1 LIPIFLFVGFINK
14 NNSFITFV
22 VFQIVMPDYPNDI
35 KSKLPKVGTTIF
47 TVMSQLANENK
58 AINLSQGFPDF
69 ESSSELIGLVNVA
82 MKKGLNQYA
91 PMPGI
96 LALREQIAEKT
107 QKLYGTIYH
116 PESEIT
122 VTAGATQAIYT
133 AIAATIREGDEVII
147 FTPAYD
153 CYEPAIELNGGR
165 TVFVQMH
172 APNYKVNWEQVKKLI
187 NQRTKMII
195 INTPHNPT
203 GTVLEEEDM
212 LALEKIVS
220 DTDIVLISDEVYE
233 HIIFDGKQHQSAS
246 KYPGLA
252 ERSFIISSFGKTF
265 HNTGWK
271 MGYCIAPKNLMVE
284 FRKAHQF
291 IIFSTNTPMQHG
303 LAEYLKNEENYLSL
317 NSFYQE
323 KRDLFAKLIKDSRFE
338 VLPSSGTYFQL
349 LSYKKITDIDDTDYA
364 IELTEKHK
372 IASIPVSVF
381 YHQRVDEK
389 VLRFCVAKKEET
401 LHQAAEILNKV

>member
-1 LIPIFLFVGFINK
+1 
-14 NNSFITFV
+14 
-22 VFQIVMPDYPNDI
+22 MPKYPNAI

-47 TVMSQLANENK
+47 TVMSRLAQEQN

-69 ESSSELIGLVNVA
+69 DSSSELSELVSQA
-82 MKKGLNQYA
+82 MKKGMNQYA
-91 PMPGI
+91 PMAG
-96 LALREQIAEKT
+96 LMSLREQIAQKT
-107 QKLYGTIYH
+107 YNLYGTQYH
-116 PESEIT
+116 PEAEIT

-133 AIAATIREGDEVII
+133 AIAAMVGEEDEVII

-153 CYEPAIELNGGR
+153 CYEPAIELNGGKA
-165 TVFVQMH
+165 VFVQMH
-172 APNYKVNWEQVKKLI
+172 APDYSVNWEQVKKLI

-203 GTVLEEEDM
+203 GTVLKEKDM

-220 DTDIVLISDEVYE
+220 NTDIVLISDEVYE
-233 HIIFDGKQHQSAS
+233 HIIFDGLNHQSAA

-252 ERSFIISSFGKTF
+252 ERTFIVSSFGKTF

-271 MGYCIAPKNLMVE
+271 VGYCIAPENLMAE

-291 IIFSTNTPMQHG
+291 VVFCVNHPAQYA
-303 LAEYLKNEENYLSL
+303 LAEYLKNEEHYLQL
-317 NSFYQE
+317 GNFYQQ
-323 KRDLFAKLIKDSRFE
+323 KRDLFVDLIKDSRFE
-338 VLPSSGTYFQL
+338 IIPSSGTYFQL
-349 LSYKKITDIDDTDYA
+349 LSYKNITDAADTDFA
-364 IELTEKHK
+364 VELTEKNK

-381 YHQRVDEK
+381 YHYKVDEK

-401 LHQAAEILNKV
+401 LQQAAEILSRI

>member
-1 LIPIFLFVGFINK
+1 
-14 NNSFITFV
+14 
-22 VFQIVMPDYPNDI
+22 MPDYPNDI

-252 ERSFIISSFGKTF
+252 ERSFIVSSFGKTF

-291 IIFSTNTPMQHG
+291 IIFSANTPLQHG
-303 LAEYLKNEENYLSL
+303 LSEYLKNEDNYLSL

-323 KRDLFAKLIKDSRFE
+323 KRDLFTKLIKDSRFK

>member
-1 LIPIFLFVGFINK
+1 
-14 NNSFITFV
+14 
-22 VFQIVMPDYPNDI
+22 MPSYPSLI

-47 TVMSQLANENK
+47 SVMSQLAAENN

-69 ESSSELIGLVNVA
+69 ESSPELIGLVNEA

-91 PMPGI
+91 PMPGL
-96 LALREQIAEKT
+96 LALREQISIKT
-107 QKLYGTIYH
+107 EKLYGTSYH
-116 PESEIT
+116 PESEVT

-153 CYEPAIELNGGR
+153 CYEPAIELNGGK

-172 APNYKVNWEQVKKLI
+172 APDYNIDWEQVKKLI
-187 NQRTKMII
+187 TQRTKMII

-203 GTVLEEEDM
+203 GTILEEHDM

-233 HIIFDGKQHQSAS
+233 HIIFDGKQHQSAA
-246 KYPGLA
+246 KFPGLA

-291 IIFSTNTPMQHG
+291 IVFSVNTPMQHA
-303 LAEYLKNEENYLSL
+303 LAEYLKNENNYLSL
-317 NSFYQE
+317 SSFYQG
-323 KRDLFAKLIKDSRFE
+323 KRDFFTSLIKDSKFE
-338 VLPSSGTYFQL
+338 ILPSSGTYFQL
-349 LSYKKITDIDDTDYA
+349 LRYKAITDEKDTDFA
-364 IELTEKHK
+364 IRLTKEHK
-372 IASIPVSVF
+372 IASIPISVF
-381 YHQRVDEK
+381 YHQQLDEK

-401 LHQAAEILNKV
+401 LVQAAEILNKI

>member
-1 LIPIFLFVGFINK
+1 
-14 NNSFITFV
+14 
-22 VFQIVMPDYPNDI
+22 MPQYPNAI

-47 TVMSQLANENK
+47 TVMSQLANESQ

-69 ESSSELIGLVNVA
+69 ESSPELISLVSEA

-96 LALREQIAEKT
+96 LSLREQIAEKT
-107 QKLYGTIYH
+107 EKLYRTIYH
-116 PESEIT
+116 PESEVT

-133 AIAATIREGDEVII
+133 AIAATITEGDEVII

-153 CYEPAIELNGGR
+153 CYEPAIELNGGK
-165 TVFVQMH
+165 TVFVQLH
-172 APNYKVNWEQVKKLI
+172 APDYKVNWEDVKKLI

-195 INTPHNPT
+195 INSPHNPT
-203 GTVLEEEDM
+203 GTILGEEDM

-233 HIIFDGKQHQSAS
+233 HIIFDGKQHQSVS
-246 KYPGLA
+246 KFPGLA

-271 MGYCIAPKNLMVE
+271 MGYCLAPKNLMVE

-291 IIFSTNTPMQHG
+291 IVFSANTPVQYG
-303 LAEYLKNEENYLSL
+303 LAEYLKNENNYLGL

-323 KRDLFAKLIKDSRFE
+323 KRDLFTELVKDSRFE
-338 VLPSSGTYFQL
+338 ILPSSGTYFQL
-349 LSYKKITDIDDTDYA
+349 LSYKAITDMADTDYA
-364 IELTEKHK
+364 IELTKSNK
-372 IASIPVSVF
+372 IAAIPVSVF
-381 YHQRVDEK
+381 YHQKVDEK

-401 LHQAAEILNKV
+401 LQQAAEILNKV

>member
-1 LIPIFLFVGFINK
+1 
-14 NNSFITFV
+14 
-22 VFQIVMPDYPNDI
+22 MPDYPNDI

-69 ESSSELIGLVNVA
+69 ESSSELIGLVNGA

-233 HIIFDGKQHQSAS
+233 HIIFDGKQHQSVS

-252 ERSFIISSFGKTF
+252 ERSFIVSSFGKTF

-291 IIFSTNTPMQHG
+291 IVFSANTPMQHG
-303 LAEYLKNEENYLSL
+303 LAEYLKNEDNYLSL

-323 KRDLFAKLIKDSRFE
+323 KRDLFTKLIKDSRFE

-349 LSYKKITDIDDTDYA
+349 LSYKNITDTDDTDYA

>member
-1 LIPIFLFVGFINK
+1 
-14 NNSFITFV
+14 
-22 VFQIVMPDYPNDI
+22 MPNYPNSI

-47 TVMSQLANENK
+47 SVMSQLAHKNQ

-69 ESSSELIGLVNVA
+69 ESSAELTGLVTEA
-82 MKKGLNQYA
+82 MQKGLNQYA
-91 PMPGI
+91 PMPGVM
-96 LALREQIAEKT
+96 ALREQIAIKT
-107 QKLYGTIYH
+107 EKLYGSAYH

-122 VTAGATQAIYT
+122 ITSGATQAIYT
-133 AIAATIREGDEVII
+133 AIAATITEGDEVLI

-153 CYEPAIELNGGR
+153 CYQPAIELNGGR
-165 TVFVQMH
+165 TVFVQLH
-172 APNYKVNWEQVKKLI
+172 TPDYSVNWEQVKKLI

-220 DTDIVLISDEVYE
+220 DTDILLISDEVYE
-233 HIIFDGKQHQSAS
+233 HIIFDGKQHQSVS

-271 MGYCIAPKNLMVE
+271 MGYCLAPKNLMVE

-291 IIFSTNTPMQHG
+291 IVFSANTPIQYA
-303 LAEYLKNEENYLSL
+303 LAAYLKNENNYLSL
-317 NSFYQE
+317 NSFYQG
-323 KRDLFAKLIKDSRFE
+323 KRDLFTSLIQDSRFE
-338 VLPSSGTYFQL
+338 IIPSSGTYFQL
-349 LSYKKITDIDDTDYA
+349 LSFKGITDQSDTDFA

-381 YHQRVDEK
+381 YHQKVDEK
-389 VLRFCVAKKEET
+389 ILRFCVAKKEET
-401 LHQAAEILNKV
+401 LHRAAEILNKV

>member
-1 LIPIFLFVGFINK
+1 
-14 NNSFITFV
+14 
-22 VFQIVMPDYPNDI
+22 MPNYPNAI

-47 TVMSQLANENK
+47 SVMSQLAHENQ

-69 ESSSELIGLVNVA
+69 ESSEELTSLVSDA

-91 PMPGI
+91 PMAGVM
-96 LALREQIAEKT
+96 ALREQIAIKT
-107 QKLYGTIYH
+107 ENLYEAAYH

-133 AIAATIREGDEVII
+133 AIAATITEGDEVLI

-165 TVFVQMH
+165 TVFVQMQ
-172 APNYKVNWEQVKKLI
+172 APDFRVNWSQVKKLI

-203 GTVLEEEDM
+203 GTVLEESDM
-212 LALEKIVS
+212 LALQKIVA
-220 DTDIVLISDEVYE
+220 DTDILLISDEVYE
-233 HIIFDGKQHQSAS
+233 HIIFDGKPHESVS
-246 KYPGLA
+246 KYPQLA

-271 MGYCIAPKNLMVE
+271 IGYCLAPKNLMIE

-291 IIFSTNTPMQHG
+291 IVFSANTPVQCG
-303 LAEYLKNEENYLSL
+303 LAEYLKNENNYLSL
-317 NSFYQE
+317 NNFYQE
-323 KRDLFAKLIKDSRFE
+323 KRDLFTSLIKDSKFE
-338 VLPSSGTYFQL
+338 ILPSSGTYFQL
-349 LSYKKITDIDDTDYA
+349 LRYSNITDTEDTAFA
-364 IELTEKHK
+364 IELTKKHK

-381 YHQRVDEK
+381 YHQKVDEK
-389 VLRFCVAKKEET
+389 ILRFCVAKKEET
-401 LHQAAEILNKV
+401 LHAAAEILNKI

>member
-1 LIPIFLFVGFINK
+1 
-14 NNSFITFV
+14 
-22 VFQIVMPDYPNDI
+22 MAEYPNSI

-47 TVMSQLANENK
+47 TVMSQLANQEN

-69 ESSSELIGLVNVA
+69 ESSEELSALVTEA

-91 PMPGI
+91 PMAG
-96 LALREQIAEKT
+96 LMSLREQIAIKT
-107 QKLYGTIYH
+107 EKLYGVSYH

-122 VTAGATQAIYT
+122 ITAGATQAIYT
-133 AIAATIREGDEVII
+133 AIAAMVNEEDEVII

-153 CYEPAIELNGGR
+153 CYEPAIELNGGKP
-165 TVFVQMH
+165 VFVQMH
-172 APNYKVNWEQVKKLI
+172 APDYSVNWEQVKKLI

-203 GTVLEEEDM
+203 GTVMSNEDM

-220 DTDIVLISDEVYE
+220 DTDIVVISDEVYE
-233 HIIFDGKQHQSAS
+233 HIIFDGEQHQSAAR
-246 KYPGLA
+246 YPKLA

-271 MGYCIAPKNLMVE
+271 TGYCIAPKNLMVE

-291 IIFSTNTPMQHG
+291 IVFCVNHPMQYA
-303 LAEYLKNEENYLSL
+303 LAEYIKNEQNYMQLS
-317 NSFYQE
+317 SFYQQ
-323 KRDLFAKLIKDSRFE
+323 KRDYFNSLIKDSRFE
-338 VLPSSGTYFQL
+338 ILPSKGTYFEL
-349 LSYKKITDIDDTDYA
+349 LSHKNITNMADTEFA
-364 IELTEKHK
+364 VELTQKHK

-381 YHQRVDEK
+381 YHQKVDEK

-401 LHQAAEILNKV
+401 LLRAAEILNKV

>member
-1 LIPIFLFVGFINK
+1 
-14 NNSFITFV
+14 
-22 VFQIVMPDYPNDI
+22 MPNYPNTI

-69 ESSSELIGLVNVA
+69 ESSSELIELVNNA

-96 LALREQIAEKT
+96 LLLREEIAKKT

-122 VTAGATQAIYT
+122 ITSGATQAIYT
-133 AIAATIREGDEVII
+133 AIAAIVTEGDEVII

-153 CYEPAIELNGGR
+153 CYEPAIELNGGK
-165 TVFVQMH
+165 TVFVQMR
-172 APNYKVNWEQVKKLI
+172 APDYKVNWEDVKKLI
-187 NQRTKMII
+187 TQRTKMII

-233 HIIFDGKQHQSAS
+233 HIIFDGKQHQSVS
-246 KYPGLA
+246 KFSGLA

-271 MGYCIAPKNLMVE
+271 MGYCVAPNNLMVE

-291 IIFSTNTPMQHG
+291 IVFSANTPIQYG
-303 LAEYLKNEENYLSL
+303 LAQYLQHEKNYLEL

-323 KRDLFAKLIKDSRFE
+323 KRDLFTSLVKDSKFE
-338 VLPSSGTYFQL
+338 ILPSSGTYFQL
-349 LSYKKITDIDDTDYA
+349 LSYKGITSMADIDYA
-364 IELTEKHK
+364 IELTKKHK

-381 YHQRVDEK
+381 YHQKVDEK
-389 VLRFCVAKKEET
+389 VLRFCVAKKEDT
-401 LHQAAEILNKV
+401 LQKAAEILNNV

>member
-1 LIPIFLFVGFINK
+1 
-14 NNSFITFV
+14 
-22 VFQIVMPDYPNDI
+22 MPNYPNAI

-47 TVMSQLANENK
+47 SVMSQLAQENQ

-69 ESSSELIGLVNVA
+69 ESSEELISLVTDA

-91 PMPGI
+91 PMAGVM
-96 LALREQIAEKT
+96 ALREQIAIKT
-107 QKLYGTIYH
+107 DRLYGVDYH

-122 VTAGATQAIYT
+122 ITSGATQAIYT
-133 AIAATIREGDEVII
+133 AIAATITEGDEVLI

-165 TVFVQMH
+165 TVFVQMN
-172 APNYKVNWEQVKKLI
+172 APDYSVNWDQVKKLI
-187 NQRTKMII
+187 NQRTRMII

-203 GTVLEEEDM
+203 GTVLEAEDM

-220 DTDIVLISDEVYE
+220 DTDILLISDEVYE
-233 HIIFDGKQHQSAS
+233 HIIFDGKQHQSVS

-271 MGYCIAPKNLMVE
+271 MGYCLAPKNLMVE

-291 IIFSTNTPMQHG
+291 IVFSANTPVQH
-303 LAEYLKNEENYLSL
+303 AFAAYLKNENNYLSL
-317 NSFYQE
+317 NSFYQG
-323 KRDLFAKLIKDSRFE
+323 KRDQFTALIKDSRFQI
-338 VLPSSGTYFQL
+338 LPASGTYFQL
-349 LSYKKITDIDDTDYA
+349 LSFKGVTDKSDTDFA

-381 YHQRVDEK
+381 YHQKLDEK
-389 VLRFCVAKKEET
+389 ILRFCLAKKKET
-401 LHQAAEILNKV
+401 LEKAAEIINSI

>member
-1 LIPIFLFVGFINK
+1 
-14 NNSFITFV
+14 
-22 VFQIVMPDYPNDI
+22 MPNYPNAI

-47 TVMSQLANENK
+47 TVMSQLANENQ

-69 ESSSELIGLVNVA
+69 ESSPELINLVSEA
-82 MKKGLNQYA
+82 MQKGLNQYA
-91 PMPGI
+91 PMPG
-96 LALREQIAEKT
+96 LMSLREQIAIKT
-107 QKLYGTIYH
+107 EKLYGAVYH
-116 PESEIT
+116 PETEIT
-122 VTAGATQAIYT
+122 ITAGATQAIYT
-133 AIAATIREGDEVII
+133 AIASTIREGDEVII

-153 CYEPAIELNGGR
+153 CYEPAIELNGGK
-165 TVFVQMH
+165 TVFVQLH
-172 APNYKVNWEQVKKLI
+172 APDYNVNWDNVKKLI

-203 GTVLEEEDM
+203 GTVLEDEDM

-233 HIIFDGKQHQSAS
+233 HIIFDGKQHQSAT
-246 KYPGLA
+246 KFPGLA

-291 IIFSTNTPMQHG
+291 IVFSINTPMQHA
-303 LAEYLKNEENYLSL
+303 LAEYLKNENNYLEL
-317 NSFYQE
+317 GSFYQQ
-323 KRDLFAKLIKDSRFE
+323 KRDCFTDLIKDSKFE
-338 VLPSSGTYFQL
+338 ILPSSGTYFQL
-349 LSYKKITDIDDTDYA
+349 LSYKEITDKADTDFA

-381 YHQRVDEK
+381 YHQKVDEK

-401 LHQAAEILNKV
+401 LQQAAEILNKV